1 MNEGSSEASAEVAI
15 HKLATLFRI
24 EKLDRRFSDY
34 TSEKRAFETDQNERP
49 RRYVKKKITGFTAEM
64 DTRMLSLVNRFG
76 ESSWNRISKELG
88 KSEIKCH
95 KRYLELSG
103 RSDMVGAP
111 WSKAEDELL
120 RDIVM
125 AEGAKN
131 WTKVAGELPGRI
143 GK

>member
-1 MNEGSSEASAEVAI
+1 
-15 HKLATLFRI
+15 
-24 EKLDRRFSDY
+24 
-34 TSEKRAFETDQNERP
+34 
-49 RRYVKKKITGFTAEM
+49 
-64 DTRMLSLVNRFG
+64 MLSLVNRFG

>member
-64 DTRMLSLVNRFG
+64 VSNINLDHVG
-76 ESSWNRISKELG
+76 VQ
-88 KSEIKCH
+88 
-95 KRYLELSG
+95 LEL
-103 RSDMVGAP
+103 
-111 WSKAEDELL
+111 
-120 RDIVM
+120 
-125 AEGAKN
+125 
-131 WTKVAGELPGRI
+131 TCTCLPLGYSHAIPR
-143 GK
+143 